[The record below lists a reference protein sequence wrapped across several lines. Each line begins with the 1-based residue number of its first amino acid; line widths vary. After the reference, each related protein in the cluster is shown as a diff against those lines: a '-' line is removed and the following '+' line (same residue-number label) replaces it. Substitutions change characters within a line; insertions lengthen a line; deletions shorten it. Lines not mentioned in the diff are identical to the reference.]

1 MCTHN
6 LHVVMEFFP
15 TTVLRTIWM
24 NIDGNRDTSISV
36 PYSGQRASISLSNPS
51 RPATS
56 SNNLL
61 AYRPRFSGLGALFL
75 NIEAIFPC
83 INSSS
88 HFPVCGRLTFE
99 EDRFFSRRPFIEA
112 ADRGNSFRI
121 FSTTENI
128 KTYGIAV
135 EGCPE
140 LNAAC
145 WPNHAGIS
153 VFCLLPRDLCG

>member
-1 MCTHN
+1 M
-6 LHVVMEFFP
+6 
-15 TTVLRTIWM
+15 LRTIWM
-24 NIDGNRDTSISV
+24 NIGPNRDAGIGV

-51 RPATS
+51 QPATS
-56 SNNLL
+56 SNKLL
-61 AYRPRFSGLGALFL
+61 AYRPRYSGLGVLFF

-83 INSSS
+83 INNSSS
-88 HFPVCGRLTFE
+88 YFPMCGRLTLE
-99 EDRFFSRRPFIEA
+99 EDGFFNGRSFIEA
-112 ADRGNSFRI
+112 GDGGNHFRI

-140 LNAAC
+140 LNTTC
-145 WPNHAGIS
+145 WPGYAGIS